1 MKIRLEKSYRVYEVY
16 GDIEFD
22 PQDYPEM
29 EGMSDEEIIAYLNEN
44 MYEFNL
50 NQSDEV
56 LKDQFTFE
64 TDILKEK
71 HFDEDEEIILV
82 KE

>member
-71 HFDEDEEIILV
+71 YFDEDEEIILV